1 MSRKYGARRMLR
13 KKRGLSPIALFVDN
27 YSYIS
32 KNADD
37 SAAPLLVNSAPS
49 SPRPTLTTEPI
60 LHPLRV
66 SAARRIAR
74 DIHTFELRDPHG
86 AELPAF
92 TAGAHLMVQVPSGAL
107 RKYSLCNDP
116 AERDRYVFA
125 VKRDPEGRGGS
136 VSLVDGVRAGD
147 TLPACEPRNDF
158 ALHPRATNFLF
169 IAGGIGITPILSMVR
184 HLQSSGAGRFKLYY
198 LARDPEG
205 TAFLDELAAPEFHG
219 KVRIHHDGGDPAR
232 AFDLWPIL
240 ERPTGAHV
248 YCCGPRALMDS
259 VRDMSGHWPGG
270 SIHFESFGASPELN
284 RQNKPFAVRLAKSGL
299 TLTVAAASTILET
312 VRAAGVQVPSSCES
326 GTCGS
331 CKTVLVAGAAE
342 HRDFVLADEER
353 GNRIMVC
360 CSRAVS
366 PELVLDL

>member
-1 MSRKYGARRMLR
+1 MLQNR
-13 KKRGLSPIALFVDN
+13 RGLSPITPFVDN

-37 SAAPLLVNSAPS
+37 SAAPVLVNSAPP
-49 SPRPTLTTEPI
+49 SPRPPLTTEPF

-92 TAGAHLMVQVPSGAL
+92 TAGAHLSVRAPSGAL

-136 VSLVDGVRAGD
+136 VALVDGVQAGD
-147 TLPACEPRNDF
+147 MLPASAPRNDF
-158 ALHPRATNFLF
+158 ALHPRATSFLF

-198 LARDPEG
+198 LTRDPES
-205 TAFLDELAAPEFHG
+205 TAFMDVLAAPEFHG
-219 KVRIHHDGGDPAR
+219 KVRIHHDGGDPAN
-232 AFDLWPIL
+232 AFDLWPLL

-248 YCCGPRALMDS
+248 YCCGPRALLDS

-270 SIHFESFGASPELN
+270 SVHFESFGASPELN
-284 RQNKPFAVRLAKSGL
+284 RHNRAFTVRLEKSGL

-312 VRAAGVQVPSSCES
+312 VRAAGVHVPSSCES

-331 CKTVLVAGAAE
+331 CKTVLVAGEAE
-342 HRDFVLADEER
+342 HRDFVLADDER
-353 GNRIMVC
+353 GSRIMVC